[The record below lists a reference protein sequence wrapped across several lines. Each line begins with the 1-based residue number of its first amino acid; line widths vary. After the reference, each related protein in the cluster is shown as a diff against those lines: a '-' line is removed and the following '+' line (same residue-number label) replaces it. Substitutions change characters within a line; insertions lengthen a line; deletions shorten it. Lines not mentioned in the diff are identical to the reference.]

1 MSGKKNQPRVKGN
14 LKPTSSSR
22 AADLL
27 GGDMAAINAFKAN
40 PALAFSQFSRTT
52 PGASSGNGPSASSGA
67 SSPASKSGTATPTAG
82 QASSAAVAALDQI
95 DGQLAS
101 QLKRLGKNDS
111 KTKMRA
117 LFELKSYVGEHTWET
132 GLEGMLLAWPPLFRK
147 HIFDPDRR
155 VRAAVANVNS
165 ALVIKIGKR
174 LAAHLKQIAG
184 PWVAS
189 YFDPH
194 KEVARTSRS
203 AFERVFPES
212 KRPEV
217 YAYCVGE
224 LIEFAS
230 DNILNQTQETLSDP
244 RFVDP
249 EDMRSKYEH
258 VIGVSF
264 GTLGLVVE
272 EIDSEKLLEHKSQFD
287 QLFGNKSALKFV
299 SSQSSLIR
307 RGFYR
312 LIRNVMLH
320 CPALAR
326 DTNGV
331 LAHALLSSCFGDSD
345 PNAHGDMWDAVLL
358 TTKNYPQVWL
368 CDSSSDSKKKQKKPV
383 DRLLEFLRTR
393 CRLAPTISYPS
404 ILALLANLPAD
415 VLDAPSFQSD
425 FDNAL
430 WQSAS
435 VSAGTAEHVATGS
448 SSSRANHLE
457 NVALVSA
464 ICECFSFLWTRSL
477 KNASASDDASNS
489 NIRDFVAKEISR
501 ETDRLWHFYL
511 SNPESAEEMA
521 QPVVKLYCKIENL
534 SAKFEASLLET
545 IWSQTSWFTQRRL
558 SSDSVYP
565 VVYLVTRLASL
576 DPATHGRLITN
587 ARSLLVT
594 FCQQAIQS
602 PDSNTAQ
609 NLIQTLSQLAP
620 EIVFQEGF
628 STKFSMRLEG
638 AGSSDEAIDLVL
650 SKAQYL
656 IESTGSAVDAAQ
668 SVDSFIASKMERI
681 GSEFEAADA
690 AYRLVK
696 ALLVALPGSEAA
708 KSPQWNDVARLP
720 SLGRSLLANMPTL
733 PTDSRKITESA
744 IEPPSLDFVRL
755 LGQALLIHFTSDAE
769 LFGQS
774 TADSIFEWMECV
786 FTAVYQIQWEQGGIS
801 ASDCLSSWTSA
812 TYEVLN
818 SWTVLSRDLMA
829 GPRFVRFWLNRSG
842 SQAHSAL
849 GLIFDF
855 AISKHEGKSHI
866 DEAVA
871 TMVSKIQPQSKRLWS
886 AVEAQLMKLN
896 LGSELSR
903 ALADSISSQLCNI
916 AVSKNP
922 SHLARLAHSVYTR
935 ICPQSDTNALKSLV
949 YDWVLDERQWTRA
962 LNADSAA
969 ALGLE
974 GQSARYLALASTSE
988 SFGLRQAVDGF
999 AISGVIKPFHTLAHW
1014 SANAGSLE
1022 AASFGR
1028 SGSLTNVYDVFGLSR
1043 FARRAIFAI
1052 DFVQISGGLSVL
1064 HLASNATVAAF
1075 ISNMTL
1081 AYVLLRE
1088 ALLLVTN
1095 AQDSDEAE
1103 SDHGGN
1109 SSGSGP
1115 VSIIRID
1122 GSDGAELCE
1131 RIDTAARAIQDFVS
1145 DLLSVAVV
1153 HGSSLPQHSGFAEN
1167 DEGVTSVKAP
1177 RDPSRWLSQLME
1189 AVTSKTKGSDPETT
1203 WEILVDRCTSKSL
1216 DDIRSPWAMVLGNL
1230 VDWCQWAFPLDSAD
1244 IEATVANPLSRRV
1257 TASPE
1262 PISWTGLVTTVVR
1275 AVSLRR
1281 QCAQSPALQS
1291 MLHDVVSQLSKTSD
1305 PYQMVAQLELLA
1317 EMLPS
1322 RKASLDASASTP
1334 KIVAILTSLPEKLA
1348 DSGVGLND
1356 RTAIPI
1362 VLAALAVVQRFAIC
1376 APTLDGESAIK
1387 LVRLCIRWTT
1397 LEVAAT
1403 NTGDSVVQEALLVA
1417 VSRAVSSLARMC
1429 TNMIEDSMSVVGP
1442 AMRQI
1447 GDQLVDRCVLS
1458 ERPVAEGIYAITQLV
1473 KCQYYDVPSFTR
1485 LYPVLASASPRLVVE
1500 LVRLVLASTDIAG
1513 YVGANTADIVRL
1525 VSVAAKALSDLSVPL
1540 DEFSEAVE
1548 SDEYI
1553 RGSGLRLL
1561 SSLVL
1566 IARCADGMVADAEKH
1581 EEMTDLLNQR
1591 QVLDGAMPWVCALL
1605 GLGNGS
1611 STGVF
1616 NARLWDVAA
1625 NLDWE
1630 TWAGELILNPTS
1642 DQLFRVLAHHVLYSV
1657 AWAFPSSFRLWWAGL
1672 SQGSRATSV
1681 AVEQFVTKH
1690 ISPSIVEHEMGRIR
1704 RQGGDDEADQDSDCD
1719 HDDGCDG
1726 DDTSCSCRMQSQ
1738 MHRPTAISQVL
1749 EEYDEST
1756 VRAGATQATLTYT
1769 IDDSVLEIAV
1779 RMPPGYPLALP
1790 SFECAKRVAVT
1801 EKRWRGW
1808 LVSAQAQMARN
1819 RRMDSVCAQLLG
1831 NIGAH
1836 FAGVEDC
1843 AICYSAVGTMDNSLP
1858 SKQCGTCKKKFHR
1871 MCIFKWFNTSN
1882 QSTCPMCRNLF

>member
-1 MSGKKNQPRVKGN
+1 MYSR
-14 LKPTSSSR
+14 R

-52 PGASSGNGPSASSGA
+52 PGASSGNGPSASSGV

-82 QASSAAVAALDQI
+82 PASSAAVAALDQI
-95 DGQLAS
+95 DGQLAA

-117 LFELKSYVGEHTWET
+117 LFELKSYVSEHSWET

-174 LAAHLKQIAG
+174 LAAHLKQLAG

-224 LIEFAS
+224 LIDFAS

-287 QLFGNKSALKFV
+287 EVLGSKTALKFV

-307 RGFYR
+307 RGVYR

-331 LAHALLSSCFGDSD
+331 LAQALLAGCFGDSD

-368 CDSSSDSKKKQKKPV
+368 SDSSSDSKKKQKKPI

-404 ILALLANLPAD
+404 ILALLANLPAA

-430 WQSAS
+430 WQGAS
-435 VSAGTAEHVATGS
+435 ISAGSSELAAVGS

-477 KNASASDDASNS
+477 KNASVSDDASNS
-489 NIRDFVAKEISR
+489 NVRDFVAKEISR

-521 QPVVKLYCKIENL
+521 QPVVKLYCKVESL
-534 SAKFEASLLET
+534 SAKFDSSLLET
-545 IWSQTSWFTQRRL
+545 IWSQTSWFSQRRL
-558 SSDSVYP
+558 SGDSIYP
-565 VVYLVTRLASL
+565 VVYLVTKLASL
-576 DPATHGRLITN
+576 DPATHGKLVSN

-594 FCQQAIQS
+594 FCQLAIQS

-620 EIVFQEGF
+620 EVVFQEGF
-628 STKFSMRLEG
+628 SAKFSVRLEG
-638 AGSSDEAIDLVL
+638 TGSSDEAIDLVL

-668 SVDSFIASKMERI
+668 SVDSFIASKMARVD
-681 GSEFEAADA
+681 SESEAADA
-690 AYRLVK
+690 VYRLIK
-696 ALLVALPGSEAA
+696 ALLVAIPGSEAA
-708 KSPQWNDVARLP
+708 KSSQWNDVARLP
-720 SLGRSLLANMPTL
+720 SLGRSLLANMPKL
-733 PTDSRKITESA
+733 PADSKKIIESA
-744 IEPPSLDFVRL
+744 TEPPSLDFVRL

-774 TADSIFEWMECV
+774 TADSIFEWMESV

-801 ASDCLSSWTSA
+801 ASDSLSSWTSA

-818 SWTVLSRDLMA
+818 SWTVLSRDSMA

-842 SQAHSAL
+842 SQAQSAL

-855 AISKHEGKSHI
+855 AISKPESKSHV
-866 DEAVA
+866 DEVVA
-871 TMVSKIQPQSKRLWS
+871 TVVSKIQPQSKRLWS

-903 ALADSISSQLCNI
+903 ALADSISSQLSNL

-974 GQSARYLALASTSE
+974 GQSARYLALASTSG
-988 SFGLRQAVDGF
+988 SLGIRQAVDGF
-999 AISGVIKPFHTLAHW
+999 AIAGAVKPFHTLAHW

-1022 AASFGR
+1022 NASFGS
-1028 SGSLTNVYDVFGLSR
+1028 SGSLKSVYDVFGLSR

-1052 DFVQISGGLSVL
+1052 DFVQISGGLSML

-1088 ALLLVTN
+1088 ALLLAAN
-1095 AQDSDEAE
+1095 AQDSDDAEA
-1103 SDHGGN
+1103 DYGKG

-1122 GSDGAELCE
+1122 GGDSAELCE

-1153 HGSSLPQHSGFAEN
+1153 HGSSLPQYDVSAEN
-1167 DEGVTSVKAP
+1167 GEDVASVKAP
-1177 RDPSRWLSQLME
+1177 RDPSRWLSQLMT
-1189 AVTSKTKGSDPETT
+1189 AITSKSKGSDPETT
-1203 WEILVDRCTSKSL
+1203 WETLVDRCTSRSL

-1230 VDWCQWAFPLDSAD
+1230 VDWCQWAFPLDSTD
-1244 IEATVANPLSRRV
+1244 IESAVANPLSRRI

-1262 PISWTGLVTTVVR
+1262 PISWTGLVTTIAR
-1275 AVSLRR
+1275 SVSLRW

-1291 MLHDVVSQLSKTSD
+1291 ILHDVVSQLSRATD
-1305 PYQMVAQLELLA
+1305 PYQLVAQLELLA
-1317 EMLPS
+1317 ELLPS
-1322 RKASLDASASTP
+1322 RKASLDASTSTP
-1334 KIVAILTSLPEKLA
+1334 KIVAILASLPDKRA
-1348 DSGVGLND
+1348 DSGVGLNGD
-1356 RTAIPI
+1356 TNVPI
-1362 VLAALAVVQRFAIC
+1362 VLAALAVIQRFAIC
-1376 APTLDGESAIK
+1376 VPALDGESAIK

-1397 LEVAAT
+1397 LETAEGDNVLQEAVLVAA
-1403 NTGDSVVQEALLVA
+1403 
-1417 VSRAVSSLARMC
+1417 SRAVSSLARMC
-1429 TNMIEDSMSVVGP
+1429 TNMVEDSLSVVGP

-1473 KCQYYDVPSFTR
+1473 KCQYYDVPEFSR
-1485 LYPVLASASPRLVVE
+1485 LYPVLASASPRLVIE

-1513 YVGANTADIVRL
+1513 YIGANTADVVRL

-1566 IARCADGMVADAEKH
+1566 IARCADAMVADAEKH

-1625 NLDWE
+1625 SLDWE

-1704 RQGGDDEADQDSDCD
+1704 RQGGDSGSDDADQDSDCD

-1726 DDTSCSCRMQSQ
+1726 DDTSCSCIMQSQ

-1779 RMPPGYPLALP
+1779 RMPQAYPLALP
-1790 SFECAKRVAVT
+1790 TFECAKRVAVT

-1858 SKQCGTCKKKFHR
+1858 NKQCGTCKKKFHR